1 MSVKTVLKWMFKG
14 TNIEKFVTRYKNRSI
29 ETPQKL
35 PDTVYLYK
43 QTEGLPFDG
52 TLTADIAKAR
62 LIYNGEFN
70 LYNSGMGDRL
80 SQQKNIKVRRAKYS
94 LSGRADMV
102 CGTVNGRD
110 AIDGSR
116 LRISFYNENGRL
128 LYQTPYITN
137 RDQPAGFAFPAAN
150 VQTLYLTFEAESSQF
165 RASKFYIENFHFII
179 NRKNTMCGKK

>member
-1 MSVKTVLKWMFKG
+1 MSVKTVLKWMFEG
-14 TNIEKFVTRYKNRSI
+14 TYIEKFIYKCKNRSI

-43 QTEGLPFDG
+43 QMEGLPFDG

-62 LIYNGEFN
+62 LIFHGEFN
-70 LYNSGMGDRL
+70 LYNSGMGDTL

-94 LSGRADMV
+94 LSGRAEMV

-116 LRISFYNENGRL
+116 LRISFYDEDGRL

-137 RDQPAGFAFPAAN
+137 RDQPAGFVFPAAD

-165 RASKFYIENFHFII
+165 YASEFYIENFRYII